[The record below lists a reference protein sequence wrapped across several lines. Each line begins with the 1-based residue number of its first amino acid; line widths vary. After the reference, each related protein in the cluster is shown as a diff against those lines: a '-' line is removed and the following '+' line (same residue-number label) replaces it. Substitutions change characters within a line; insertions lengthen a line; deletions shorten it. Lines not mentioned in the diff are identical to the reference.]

1 MFERE
6 LARFEPRLLVK
17 EKSFASSRIEYIL
30 DSYTIVAVNVSSSR
44 NSFFESGAFY
54 LGMVAKRFFS
64 FVRSSIRQLEKI
76 RLGWSDGSERESS
89 SGKLTITGTPR

>member
-17 EKSFASSRIEYIL
+17 EKSFASSRIEYTYI
-30 DSYTIVAVNVSSSR
+30 IVAVNVSSSR

-64 FVRSSIRQLEKI
+64 SVRSSIGQLEKI